1 VKQILPKRN
10 RDEIDFVS
18 RKRRTALPHARR
30 ALCAVASFLTPR
42 RLYLARY
49 DAGPDEVGS
58 RVRNDIIPPAAP
70 LSAHRG
76 GFLNRLAADFA
87 NFAAA
92 YAAAFPGDVASAD
105 AAICLRLERR
115 TVAST

>member
-1 VKQILPKRN
+1 M
-10 RDEIDFVS
+10 
-18 RKRRTALPHARR
+18 
-30 ALCAVASFLTPR
+30 
-42 RLYLARY
+42 
-49 DAGPDEVGS
+49 
-58 RVRNDIIPPAAP
+58 
-70 LSAHRG
+70 SAHRG

>member
-1 VKQILPKRN
+1 MKQILPKRN
-10 RDEIDFVS
+10 RTRDFVGIPKAKNRSPS
-18 RKRRTALPHARR
+18 RAAGSLRCR
-30 ALCAVASFLTPR
+30 VVTPR